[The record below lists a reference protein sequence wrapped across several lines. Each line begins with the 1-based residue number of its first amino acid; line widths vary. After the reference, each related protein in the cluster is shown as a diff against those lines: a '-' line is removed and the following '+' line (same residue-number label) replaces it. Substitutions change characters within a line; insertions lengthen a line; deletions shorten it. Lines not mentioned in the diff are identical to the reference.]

1 MQHGGTK
8 PKRTRG
14 DSRNTNM
21 GKPKFVEQRQE
32 SVNLD
37 PIKPLNQKQR
47 TYLELLDSRTVIAA
61 TGYAGSS
68 KAQPLYSKVL
78 TVEGWKTMGEIEV
91 GDNVITPDNNVSK
104 VLGTFSFEDKPVY
117 KFKLKSGREVES
129 CEDHLWLVRKVSKSC
144 RGKALPKEIMTTS
157 GIIENINEYNISL
170 PLVKSIGSR
179 ADKPFFV
186 DPYVMG
192 ILISEG
198 CLVSGVSFTTA
209 DEYILGR
216 VTDWS
221 ESNNFHIVKLGDS
234 ISYGIR
240 DKGKGYPNRLKEYL
254 KSVGLYGHKSHE
266 KFIPEEYFNGSI
278 DQKFELLRG
287 LMDGDG
293 SSATTRRKNG
303 GSVYYSTTSDVL
315 AKQIHALAISLGCY
329 ATISERRSFFTYKG
343 EKKQGRNSYS
353 IYMNHPTPKTMF
365 NLERKKYGC
374 SEQYQGGKYELMDKI
389 ESVEYVS
396 NQNVKCILIDS
407 EDHLYIT
414 DNYVVTH
421 NTYLPTATACDLF
434 RTGKINKI
442 IFCRPAISNS
452 KSLGYFAGSADEKM
466 AIWLA
471 PVMQIL
477 KDRLGQGGLEVALK
491 KGDIVFQPLETIK
504 GSSFNDSWIIV
515 DEAEDLTVDEIKKVI
530 TRVGKDS
537 KMILA
542 GDITQSELNDR
553 SGLKWLIDFAQRHD
567 LGEHFGHVDF
577 NHPNDIVRSE
587 AVKKF
592 IVCIERDNR
601 AKKDNKD

>member
-47 TYLELLDSRTVIAA
+47 TYLELLDSRTVVVA

-68 KAQPLYSKVL
+68 KS
-78 TVEGWKTMGEIEV
+78 
-91 GDNVITPDNNVSK
+91 
-104 VLGTFSFEDKPVY
+104 
-117 KFKLKSGREVES
+117 
-129 CEDHLWLVRKVSKSC
+129 
-144 RGKALPKEIMTTS
+144 
-157 GIIENINEYNISL
+157 
-170 PLVKSIGSR
+170 
-179 ADKPFFV
+179 
-186 DPYVMG
+186 
-192 ILISEG
+192 
-198 CLVSGVSFTTA
+198 
-209 DEYILGR
+209 
-216 VTDWS
+216 
-221 ESNNFHIVKLGDS
+221 
-234 ISYGIR
+234 
-240 DKGKGYPNRLKEYL
+240 
-254 KSVGLYGHKSHE
+254 
-266 KFIPEEYFNGSI
+266 
-278 DQKFELLRG
+278 
-287 LMDGDG
+287 
-293 SSATTRRKNG
+293 
-303 GSVYYSTTSDVL
+303 
-315 AKQIHALAISLGCY
+315 
-329 ATISERRSFFTYKG
+329 
-343 EKKQGRNSYS
+343 
-353 IYMNHPTPKTMF
+353 
-365 NLERKKYGC
+365 
-374 SEQYQGGKYELMDKI
+374 
-389 ESVEYVS
+389 
-396 NQNVKCILIDS
+396 
-407 EDHLYIT
+407 
-414 DNYVVTH
+414 
-421 NTYLPTATACDLF
+421 YLPTATACDLF

-477 KDRLGQGGLEVALK
+477 KERLGVGGLEVALK